1 MGSRL
6 VFAASVLGVIV
17 VAVAVGIAL
26 DAPAPVMAIAAAFAG
41 VALYRAYRNARRSG
55 GANTRRPDLAAYP
68 VRLSA
73 QRVAPGKALQVTF
86 SKANRAVHAE
96 GLLCASPGAL
106 HFFPSQDKDAAKEWQ
121 GQVDGVSV
129 ERTLAETTVRV
140 QSPQGPAQFVVDQTP
155 DEVAAQLASYVPVE
169 ST

>member
-6 VFAASVLGVIV
+6 VFASSVLGVIV
-17 VAVAVGIAL
+17 VAVVVGIAL
-26 DAPAPVMAIAAAFAG
+26 DAPTPVMALAAAFAG
-41 VALYRAYRNARRSG
+41 VALYRAHRNARRSG
-55 GANTRRPDLAAYP
+55 GANARRPDLAAYP

-73 QRVAPGKALQVTF
+73 QRVRTGQGAAGHVQQEDPRRVRRGP
-86 SKANRAVHAE
+86 AVR
-96 GLLCASPGAL
+96 LPRQL

-121 GQVDGVSV
+121 GRVDGVSL

-155 DEVAAQLASYVPVE
+155 DQVAAQLGSFVRVE
-169 ST
+169 QT